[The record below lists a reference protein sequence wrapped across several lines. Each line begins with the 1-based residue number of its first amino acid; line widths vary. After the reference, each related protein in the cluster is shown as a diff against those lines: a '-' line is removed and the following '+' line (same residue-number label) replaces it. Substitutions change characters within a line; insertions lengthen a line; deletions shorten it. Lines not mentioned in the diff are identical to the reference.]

1 MFLSLCAGTRRSR
14 SAPARSSES
23 PENKKQSPSMSRKTA
38 TSPSP
43 KAWVDTRQI
52 QKIKEE
58 PFEIKLYDVADV
70 ERLGRRRTDES
81 EVRII

>member
-1 MFLSLCAGTRRSR
+1 
-14 SAPARSSES
+14 
-23 PENKKQSPSMSRKTA
+23 MSRKTA

-81 EVRII
+81 EVRIVKHVSEGRGEVGSCQYLKSK